1 MPRVRASC
9 NQAEQSGLE
18 PLMVSLIEPT
28 ARADSARLDRLTK
41 ALEWPMAI
49 LALAVI
55 PALLLDD
62 GAATPR
68 THAIATAANWI
79 IWLAFCGELGA
90 RLAVAPDRPHFVRRA
105 WFDLL
110 IIVVSPPFGVPDA
123 LQGIRAV
130 RALRILRLVRALAFL
145 SIGIKTS
152 RRALRHRKFHY
163 VLVVTAGV
171 MLLGATGLYVVERGR
186 NEALGSFWDAL
197 WWAVSTT
204 TTVGYGDIFPQTGE
218 GRLIAVLLML
228 TGIGVIGVFTATI
241 ASLFMIEDE
250 EDEFNGLHK
259 RLDDIE
265 AKLDRIMAEAR
276 SGTQHR

>member
-1 MPRVRASC
+1 
-9 NQAEQSGLE
+9 
-18 PLMVSLIEPT
+18 MVSTIDEPE
-28 ARADSARLDRLTK
+28 ARTDAARYDRLTR
-41 ALEWPMAI
+41 ALEWPMAM

-68 THAIATAANWI
+68 THLIATAANWI
-79 IWLAFCGELGA
+79 IWLAFCGEFAA
-90 RLAVAPDRPHFVRRA
+90 RLAVAPDRRRFVRRS

-110 IIVVSPPFGVPDA
+110 IVVVSPPFGVPDS
-123 LQGIRAV
+123 LQGVRAV

-163 VLVVTAGV
+163 VLIVTASV

-197 WWAVSTT
+197 WWAMSTT
-204 TTVGYGDIFPQTGE
+204 TTVGYGDIYPTTGE

-250 EDEFNGLHK
+250 EDEFNSIHK

-265 AKLDRIMAEAR
+265 AKLDRAISASTENQMECPGGALR
-276 SGTQHR
+276 R